1 MLERSSGVSLTLNG
15 KPARLSG
22 SPLERLSH
30 VLREQCGLTGVKV
43 GCDAGDCGACT
54 VLIDGEPVCACLTPV
69 GQADG
74 RSIETIEG
82 LGDEEAIVAQ
92 LRAALHAHGAAQCG
106 VCTPGVLTS
115 AVALDVVEGIVRDAR
130 IAVGACSAVAQ
141 RMREAERRLIGAPAS
156 PDLGRSIEA
165 KDLVKLSPIDDVRA
179 SADYRRDAALTLLRR
194 AIDACALRQA
204 GGVV

>member
-1 MLERSSGVSLTLNG
+1 MLERASGVSLTLNG

-54 VLIDGEPVCACLTPV
+54 VLIDGEAVCACLTAV
-69 GQADG
+69 GQTEG

-82 LGDEEAIVAQ
+82 LSDDEAIVAQ

-115 AVALDVVEGIVRDAR
+115 AVG
-130 IAVGACSAVAQ
+130 
-141 RMREAERRLIGAPAS
+141 
-156 PDLGRSIEA
+156 
-165 KDLVKLSPIDDVRA
+165 
-179 SADYRRDAALTLLRR
+179 LLRR
-194 AIDACALRQA
+194 EARPSEEAIQNALAGVLCRCTGYRAILDAVKHAHITSAPATFRSCLKRPRL
-204 GGVV
+204 GGVSLASTAFANSPARKSSALTNGRPRR

>member
-1 MLERSSGVSLTLNG
+1 MLERAPGVSLTLNG
-15 KPARLSG
+15 EPARISG

-69 GQADG
+69 GQAEG

-82 LGDEEAIVAQ
+82 LGDDEAIVAQ

-106 VCTPGVLTS
+106 VCTPGVLTLRGRAAATGGS
-115 AVALDVVEGIVRDAR
+115 ARR
-130 IAVGACSAVAQ
+130 SRQSRTRSRACCAA
-141 RMREAERRLIGAPAS
+141 APA
-156 PDLGRSIEA
+156 IEPF
-165 KDLVKLSPIDDVRA
+165 STP
-179 SADYRRDAALTLLRR
+179 
-194 AIDACALRQA
+194 
-204 GGVV
+204 